1 MRNDEMKNKLIVAS
15 LFTVVS
21 PGVMAQE
28 SASKETGYYA
38 ELGVTQVY
46 FKQNDTQFNHM
57 MADVKVGYNFSKN
70 IAVEVMLGNNL
81 NSADTNYNG
90 TNVNAKISSAYGGYG
105 KFSLP
110 VSDVFSL
117 FVRLGVTDARLNS
130 SSNLGSDWSS
140 GFDFSY
146 GGGAQFNFT
155 KEVYGQIDYMSYYN
169 KNNVSVAGPSI
180 SIGYKF

>member
-1 MRNDEMKNKLIVAS
+1 MRIDKMKNTLIVAS
-15 LFTVVS
+15 LITLAS
-21 PGVMAQE
+21 AGVMEQE

-90 TNVNAKISSAYGGYG
+90 TNVNAKISSAYGGCG
-105 KFSLP
+105 KFYLP